1 LPIGERPQL
10 IKLDRHI
17 MSLRIQAGTKLPITQ
32 VVTLLAFGE
41 AVDHEGLARRLGCY
55 GPPESGSPPHSV
67 EATEKVQAAVRSL
80 CEHAERGAIKIFGR
94 PGQSTYDDRYPECYG
109 DYATIPQEAFCGSPE
124 LLIGWAP
131 FPIIQSGDNIHRAR
145 WFFPWLRRKT

>member
-1 LPIGERPQL
+1 
-10 IKLDRHI
+10 
-17 MSLRIQAGTKLPITQ
+17 
-32 VVTLLAFGE
+32 
-41 AVDHEGLARRLGCY
+41 
-55 GPPESGSPPHSV
+55 
-67 EATEKVQAAVRSL
+67 L

-145 WFFPWLRRKT
+145 WFFPMAEKEDVIALRRKLSQTDVPASVFCKTSAKRVSRFVRDYFDAETAASRLDTTWTYGGCSRHGA